1 MSVSVRFQA
10 VNMFVN
16 AVNDFVNEK
25 VWSLTLPCW
34 DFVVPLPSNP
44 TLVVGR
50 SSEAAKPAK
59 GITEKIEYNEE
70 KKILRA
76 LDGRS
81 GAGLVRLCRV
91 SHV

>member
-1 MSVSVRFQA
+1 M
-10 VNMFVN
+10 
-16 AVNDFVNEK
+16 
-25 VWSLTLPCW
+25 
-34 DFVVPLPSNP
+34 
-44 TLVVGR
+44 VGR